1 MGKQNLA
8 NQYEVLRIVAEQNQ
22 KFIMEYEACT
32 DTMQVYKVQNGEFI
46 TVYDV
51 SEYAAEDKIGSVFVD
66 PADKELYRQAIKE
79 CMSKPTH
86 TMIDVRFCEPG
97 QEGVWFR
104 FFLVSIAGDGK
115 KVDRIAGR
123 LRSIHNEKIANEN
136 MRRKAEMDTLTNVYN
151 HAAFEEIC
159 EKKLENYEGKAL
171 LMMLD
176 IDDFKMINDTQG
188 HAVGDMVLEQTGTV
202 LNAVVGNHGVAGRL
216 GGDEFAAFVWGLK
229 DEHDI
234 HKFCENL
241 KERLKTIIFDMEYAA
256 SIGISE
262 VDDRKITFSDL
273 YYEADQ
279 AVYTAKHRGKNQIIF
294 FKDIQEYL
302 EQDAKEQE
310 EIQYAEEV
318 CSTADNHVLLAELK
332 ECMSQLSSGRFADG
346 LKRMELSLQNFF
358 DADCVIVIDKT
369 RKEKQ
374 KISESHKESA
384 EMTSRVVVDLIE
396 DGKSDSYWKILHERI
411 NICLPNI
418 KRIKAEM
425 PELYDELVKCRIWS
439 AIASLLLKDN
449 QNVGAL
455 LIFNPRRHIEESMLV
470 QMVAEYLSV
479 CLQRE
484 SANEL
489 CEKNKT
495 HDILTGLWNRN
506 SFVLWKKEREMQ
518 TYKSLGVV
526 TTDIIKLSD
535 MNHQF
540 GYLYG
545 NKKLI
550 EVAEVLKEIFD
561 GYQLF
566 RYDQDEM
573 LVLCANIKRKDFEE
587 RIRKLKDRLEILS
600 FSVAKGYSWS
610 LHPAVYSQITEAEA
624 VMDNDKGKILHG
636 NTAFRKV
643 AENLIR
649 EVQDLLDRDHYL
661 VYLQPKVNIASG
673 RTEGAEALVR
683 QLDDELGLVAPS
695 HFIPVLEHY
704 NLIYMVDLF
713 VLEEVFRYQKA
724 EQKAGHRL
732 VPISLNFSKKTMMYP
747 DLLKRVR
754 EVTRK
759 YDVPKGMVH
768 IEVTETVGDMDHMVI
783 ENVSN
788 ALKKMG
794 FRLSMD
800 DFGTQYSNLSVLL
813 QYDFDSAK
821 IDRSM
826 VTEITTNERSRM
838 MLDYMTSL
846 INDLGIE
853 CIVEGIETKEQVDIL
868 RKTKAEM
875 IQGYYF
881 GRPVP
886 KEEFYDRFMK
896 EE

>member
-22 KFIMEYEACT
+22 EFIMEYEACT

-136 MRRKAEMDTLTNVYN
+136 MRRKAEMDALTNVYT

-159 EKKLENYEGKAL
+159 GKKLEDYEGKAL

-176 IDDFKMINDTQG
+176 VDDFKRINDTQG
-188 HAVGDMVLEQTGTV
+188 HAVGDMVLEQTGAV
-202 LNAVVGNHGVAGRL
+202 LNAVVGNHGIVGRL

-229 DEHDI
+229 NEHDI
-234 HKFCENL
+234 HKFCKNL
-241 KERLKTIIFDMEYAA
+241 QERMKTIIFDMEYAA

-262 VDDRKITFSDL
+262 VGDRKITFSDL

-279 AVYTAKHRGKNQIIF
+279 AVYTAKHRGKNQIVF
-294 FKDIQEYL
+294 FNDIQEYL

-310 EIQYAEEV
+310 EMQYAEEV
-318 CSTADNHVLLAELK
+318 RSAADDHVLLKELK
-332 ECMSQLSSGRFADG
+332 ECMSQLSSGCFADG

-358 DADCVIVIDKT
+358 DADCVIVIDRA
-369 RKEKQ
+369 RKGKQ
-374 KISESHKESA
+374 KVSESHKESA
-384 EMTSRVVVDLIE
+384 EMTSRLLVDLIE
-396 DGKSDSYWKILHERI
+396 NGKTDAYWNALYEHV

-418 KRIKAEM
+418 KRIKNHM
-425 PELYDELVKCRIWS
+425 PELYDGLVKCRIWS
-439 AIASLLLKDN
+439 TIASSLLKN
-449 QNVGAL
+449 NENVGAL
-455 LIFNPRRHIEESMLV
+455 LVFNPRRHVEESMLV
-470 QMVAEYLSV
+470 QMLAEYLSA
-479 CLQRE
+479 CMLQE
-484 SANEL
+484 CASEM
-489 CEKNKT
+489 CERSKT
-495 HDILTGLWNRN
+495 HDNLTGLWNRN
-506 SFVLWKKEREMQ
+506 SFVLWKKEREIKG
-518 TYKSLGVV
+518 YKSLGIV

-535 MNHQF
+535 MNRQF

-545 NKKLI
+545 NKKLV
-550 EVAEVLKEIFD
+550 EVADLLKEIFD
-561 GYQLF
+561 GYRLF

-573 LVLCANIKRKDFEE
+573 MVLCANIKRKDFEE
-587 RIRKLKDRLEILS
+587 RVRELKAGLEALS
-600 FSVAKGYSWS
+600 FSVARGYSWS
-610 LHPAVYSQITEAEA
+610 SHPAVYSQITEAEA
-624 VMDNDKGKILHG
+624 IMDNDKVKLLHG

-649 EVQDLLDRDHYL
+649 EVQDLLDRDHYV
-661 VYLQPKVNIASG
+661 VYLQPKVNIETG
-673 RTEGAEALVR
+673 KTEGAEALVR

-695 HFIPVLEHY
+695 HFIPVLEQY
-704 NLIYMVDLF
+704 NLIYMIDLF
-713 VLEEVFRYQKA
+713 VLEDVFKYQQEEK
-724 EQKAGHRL
+724 KAGHRL

-747 DLLKRVR
+747 DLLERVKA
-754 EVTRK
+754 VTEK
-759 YDVPKGMVH
+759 YDVQAGMVH

-788 ALKKMG
+788 ALKRMG

-881 GRPVP
+881 GKPVP
-886 KEEFYDRFMK
+886 KEEFYDRFMT